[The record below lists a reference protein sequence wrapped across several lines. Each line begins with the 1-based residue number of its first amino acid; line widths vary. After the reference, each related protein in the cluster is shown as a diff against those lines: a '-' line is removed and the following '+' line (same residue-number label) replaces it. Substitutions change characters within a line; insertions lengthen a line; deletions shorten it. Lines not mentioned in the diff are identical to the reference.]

1 MIFQTYHV
9 FHHLRVLSVYSVLIR
24 IVEAVALSGNIE
36 PHTDFE
42 TEGVGLV
49 KNIDD
54 VTLTVIRPPGPKR
67 VATGAREGFQLAKL
81 EPRPFDEK
89 GRTINS

>member
-1 MIFQTYHV
+1 MIFQTHHV
-9 FHHLRVLSVYSVLIR
+9 FHHLRVLGVYSVVIR
-24 IVEAVALSGNIE
+24 IVEAMTFSGNIE
-36 PHTDFE
+36 PHADFE

-54 VTLTVIRPPGPKR
+54 VALTVIHPPGPKR
-67 VATGAREGFQLAKL
+67 VATRAREGFQLAKL